1 MQRPSLGWGLLGVLG
16 LTAAIGCA
24 VGTDPGDVSQSELLT
39 LPAEAG
45 DENSVI
51 LRPSTPPSP
60 DSGAASGDDASTTA
74 DAGTQP
80 DAGADAGGGG
90 GGGTVSCASP
100 NTCAAAVDLG
110 AVSGDTGADTQSAQG
125 TGSQWFK
132 IRVTEDDSGVFA
144 WPLNLRADLS
154 APSGANFDVY
164 LYVASNVGNQECSAV
179 SASSTNPTTF
189 DTANVEF
196 GESGTFSNGSQ
207 DDRTVTVEVRWVSG
221 TCAPGAKWSLTVRG
235 NSP

>member
-1 MQRPSLGWGLLGVLG
+1 VLG

-24 VGTDPGDVSQSELLT
+24 VGTDPGGVGESELLT
-39 LPAEAG
+39 LPVEAG

-51 LRPSTPPSP
+51 LRPSNPSSN
-60 DSGAASGDDASTTA
+60 DSGSASGDDAASTV
-74 DAGTQP
+74 DAGAKP

-90 GGGTVSCASP
+90 GGGGGGGTISCASP
-100 NTCAAAVDLG
+100 NTCAAATDLG

-132 IRVTEDDSGVFA
+132 IRVTENDSGIFA
-144 WPLNLRADLS
+144 VPLNLHADLS
-154 APSGANFDVY
+154 SPSGANFDVY
-164 LYVASNVGNQECSAV
+164 LYVASNGSNQECSAV

-189 DTANVEF
+189 DTASVQF

-235 NSP
+235 N